1 MAINSKKN
9 SRESGTRKISINF
22 RKNKDSHKGKGIS
35 KKNFRHD
42 NSQVWQRCGC
52 HNHITKKCHTAKYL
66 VELYQKSVGKQVQE
80 DKYEVHFTTQP
91 TDASC
96 SKDTPLENIDEKTP
110 LQMDDLLS
118 TDDMLVEFQSND
130 IFRDTNDS
138 PSTL

>member
-42 NSQVWQRCGC
+42 NSQIFQRCGC
-52 HNHITKKCHTAKYL
+52 HNHITKKCHTTKYL

-91 TDASC
+91 TDTSC
-96 SKDTPLENIDEKTP
+96 SKNTPVENINEKIP
-110 LQMDDLLS
+110 PQMDDLLS
-118 TDDMLVEFQSND
+118 TDAMLVEFNSND
-130 IFRDTNDS
+130 IYGDNN
-138 PSTL
+138 